1 MGEII
6 FHEGFACNNE
16 YSYGLPV
23 QIAITGENAV
33 SSTFGQYRQ
42 HSTNMTYAN
51 TGLVNKL
58 TVHYDDTEIWGN
70 NIEYSSGYNLHVTPT
85 ELRTAC
91 DECWNNGTKHLN
103 LLCIPFKDENQ
114 ESYFIIEYNITY
126 WSSMQNQ
133 YEGSIRYGWCNLPNF
148 GLQGASG
155 TTDTLIAGFY
165 NRLNYREDLF
175 LDVQLWADLDF
186 VQLAPAG
193 LRPDKQVAFLITMG
207 KTSPSHNPGGTSP
220 YTVSW
225 GVSSQG
231 YLTGAIDSVND
242 MTFNMILSLGA
253 CMSLGFGVPEDINS
267 SPEVGPPSEEGG
279 PGIDGDPS
287 FDDSSDPIEIPANPS
302 IGVSEAGFVRV
313 YKTGSQSLQTLG
325 VELFPPLQYT
335 PPQPLPP
342 SSSTTEA
349 IVNGF
354 DMLTTFFANVPS
366 FFDQLMA
373 NALINYVID
382 CHVIPVTPSGGT
394 DEYIKVGHK
403 TLTSQGKRIYNDYVN
418 VSCGSISIAE
428 YYKNFADF
436 ITTAKLYL
444 PFVGFVP
451 VRPEWFQ
458 SDTLKVDY
466 KFNVIDGSF
475 NAYVRS
481 GGKYVNNGDT
491 GGTIVGQYAGN
502 ACIHLPITGVTYSN
516 MAAGLVGAGAGMAV
530 GAAAGNIPSAA
541 TSAIAAVSSHG
552 DIAQSNA
559 YNGSAAFLGCRY
571 AFLTIERPV
580 SSYAKNYQ
588 HEIGIP
594 ANIYGKLSQVNGFVR
609 MERVHV
615 DGISGAT
622 SEEKE
627 EIRKL
632 LASGVIV

>member
-6 FHEGFACNNE
+6 FHEGFACNTD
-16 YSYGLPV
+16 YGYGLPV
-23 QIAITGENAV
+23 IEGVTGDNAV
-33 SSTFGQYRQ
+33 SSVIGQYRLN
-42 HSTNMTYAN
+42 SPYLAYEN
-51 TGLVNKL
+51 TGFVNKNTIHL
-58 TVHYDDTEIWGN
+58 DDTTVWN
-70 NIEYSSGYNLHVTPT
+70 TSIEYSSGYKIHWTPSAIRSAADACWAAGKHYINLFCMAF
-85 ELRTAC
+85 RS
-91 DECWNNGTKHLN
+91 
-103 LLCIPFKDENQ
+103 ENQ
-114 ESYFIIEYNITY
+114 VSYLLFTLKLNS
-126 WSSMQNQ
+126 WNASSNQ
-133 YEGSIRYGWCNLPNF
+133 YVCTLAKGWCNEPSPDAD
-148 GLQGASG
+148 GAVYNS
-155 TTDTLIAGFY
+155 TLITTYY
-165 NRLNYREDLF
+165 NRLNYREDIF
-175 LDVQLWADLDF
+175 LDVQLWADGDF
-186 VQLAPAG
+186 IKLAPAG
-193 LRPDKQVAFLITMG
+193 LHKNKQVAFLFTLAI
-207 KTSPSHNPGGTSP
+207 TSPFKNPDGGAP

-225 GVSSQG
+225 PVNSSGNLSTSVSS
-231 YLTGAIDSVND
+231 IND
-242 MTFNMILSLGA
+242 TTTNYVLSLGA
-253 CMSLGFGVPEDINS
+253 CQSLGFGDPDEINS

-279 PGIDGDPS
+279 PGVDGDPS

-418 VSCGSISIAE
+418 VSCGSINIAE

-481 GGKYVNNGDT
+481 GGKYVNNGNT

-516 MAAGLVGAGAGMAV
+516 MAAGLVGAGAGMAI

-594 ANIYGKLSQVNGFVR
+594 ANIYGKLSQVSGFVR